1 MPDNDLPIAPQQTP
15 FNIGEE
21 FSTPSKKLPPVQIVI
36 ACIVTIAAAIAVF
49 SFVHRPHSFASGSID
64 TLTTV
69 EVPGQS
75 SVMLAMNVSVHN
87 NGSVPYVIHD
97 IQATLDSGANHFTD
111 QPASAVDFDRYY
123 QAFPDL
129 KKVPLE
135 PLIAETRIAPGASLR
150 GTVIFLFPVTPD
162 VFANRT
168 ALKVIIQPYDQPMP
182 LVLMK

>member
-1 MPDNDLPIAPQQTP
+1 MPDTDLPTSSQPTP

-21 FSTPSKKLPPVQIVI
+21 FSTPAKKLPPVQIVV
-36 ACIVTIAAAIAVF
+36 ACIVTIAAAIALF
-49 SFVHRPHSFASGSID
+49 SFIHRPHSFASGSID

-75 SVMLAMNVSVHN
+75 SVMLAMNVSIHN

-97 IQATLDSGANHFTD
+97 IEATLDSGTNHFTD

-129 KKVPLE
+129 KKVPLS
-135 PLIAETRIAPGASLR
+135 PLIAETRVPPGDSVR
-150 GTVIFLFPVTPD
+150 GTLIFLFPVTPD
-162 VFANRT
+162 VFANKT
-168 ALKVIIQPYDQPMP
+168 SLKVIIQPYDQPMP
-182 LVLMK
+182 LVLTK